1 MRHFSQVVPA
11 ALGMRTMKMTGPFEQ
26 NQSKRALDESIK
38 GGFYFHPTDEDLSA
52 GTPVR
57 KNPLEDI
64 AFVYIYSGFAIAL
77 ALFMTTATAA
87 GAQARFDAEAVRLNN
102 RGVAQM
108 SQQFTERAAASFAE
122 AFQKDPK
129 LAQAALNEGIAL
141 MAQQKLEEAKKELQ
155 QAIALEPNNAQAW
168 YNLGL
173 AQHAGNELE
182 PALASFQ
189 QAVKIDPRDADS
201 TYSDGVCY
209 QEMKQ

>member
-38 GGFYFHPTDEDLSA
+38 GGFFL
-52 GTPVR
+52 R

-108 SQQFTERAAASFAE
+108 SQQVTERAATSFAE

-141 MAQQKLEEAKKELQ
+141 MAQQKLEEAKKALQ

-201 TYSDGVCY
+201 TYFEGVCY
-209 QEMKQ
+209 QEMKQSDKA